1 MPNEFKRPRVSVII
15 PIYNARDHIR
25 NTLQNL
31 FKQTFQDFEVII
43 VNDGSIDNSVEIV
56 KSFDDP
62 RIVLIEQTNSG
73 VSVARNTAIMQAKGE
88 FVAFL
93 DADDLW
99 HISKLETQVQHLSS
113 HPEIDFCYTDRDLF
127 EEVECLNL
135 TSGVNTDIIE
145 LEQLF
150 PALLKHNHIHCSSV
164 MVRRS
169 IFAKIGLFDV
179 MLDAS
184 EDSDLWIRAAKSNTV
199 LRVASVLSFYRRH
212 DTNTINSIKFRRNRV
227 FAELL
232 FYARWLRNPA
242 GRVILA
248 DNIKG
253 NSHALAY
260 EEESLQ
266 NHGQAMRYFCLA
278 FFFGKRDL
286 RTFSKIILLWFK
298 SKLTSTQ

>member
-1 MPNEFKRPRVSVII
+1 MNNECSSLVSVII
-15 PIYNARDHIR
+15 PLYNGEEHILE
-25 NTLQNL
+25 TLRAVLAQSYQNV
-31 FKQTFQDFEVII
+31 EIMI
-43 VNDGSIDNSVEIV
+43 VNDGSTDNSVAIV
-56 KSFDDP
+56 KQFDDS
-62 RIVLIEQTNSG
+62 RIVLIEQKNSG
-73 VSVARNTAIMQAKGE
+73 VSVARNTAIMHARGE

-99 HISKLETQVQHLSS
+99 HTAKLETQVKQLEHHSD
-113 HPEIDFCYTDRDLF
+113 IDFCYTDRDLF
-127 EEVECLNL
+127 DDVEGLNL
-135 TSGVNTDIIE
+135 SIE
-145 LEQLF
+145 IDADSIEKQHLF
-150 PALLKHNHIHCSSV
+150 PLLLKHNHIHCSSV

-199 LRVASVLSFYRRH
+199 LRIASVLSFYRRH

-232 FYARWLRNPA
+232 FYARWIRNPA
-242 GRVILA
+242 SRVILA

-266 NHGQAMRYFCLA
+266 NHSQAMRYFCLA

-286 RTFSKIILLWFK
+286 RIFIKIIWLWFK
-298 SKLTSTQ
+298 TKLTSTL

>member
-1 MPNEFKRPRVSVII
+1 MLKSPKVSVII
-15 PIYNARDHIR
+15 PMFNAQNFILE
-25 NTLQNL
+25 TLKNL
-31 FKQTFQDFEVII
+31 FLQTFNDFEVVII
-43 VNDGSIDNSVEIV
+43 NDGSIDNSFSLV
-56 KSFDDP
+56 KQVDDP
-62 RIVLIEQTNSG
+62 RIVLIDQKNSG
-73 VSVARNTAIMQAKGE
+73 VSVARNTAIMRARGE

-99 HISKLETQVQHLSS
+99 HTAKLETQVKQLERHTD
-113 HPEIDFCYTDRDLF
+113 IDFCYTDRDLF
-127 EEVECLNL
+127 DDVEGLNL
-135 TSGVNTDIIE
+135 SIE
-145 LEQLF
+145 IDSDSIEKQQLF
-150 PALLKHNHIHCSSV
+150 PLLLKHNHIHCSSV

-179 MLDAS
+179 MLAAS

-199 LRVASVLSFYRRH
+199 LRIASVLSFYRRH

-232 FYARWLRNPA
+232 FYARWIRNPA

-278 FFFGKRDL
+278 FFFGKRDI
-286 RTFSKIILLWFK
+286 RTFIKIILLWFK

>member
-1 MPNEFKRPRVSVII
+1 MLKCPKVSVII
-15 PIYNARDHIR
+15 PMFNAQNFILE
-25 NTLQNL
+25 TLKNL
-31 FKQTFQDFEVII
+31 FLQTFNDFEVVII
-43 VNDGSIDNSVEIV
+43 NDGSTDNSFSLV
-56 KSFDDP
+56 KQVDDP
-62 RIVLIEQTNSG
+62 RIVLIEQKNSG
-73 VSVARNTAIMQAKGE
+73 VSVARNTAIMHARGE

-99 HISKLETQVQHLSS
+99 HTAKLDIQVKQLEH
-113 HPEIDFCYTDRDLF
+113 HPDIDFCYTDRDLF
-127 EEVECLNL
+127 DDIEDLNL
-135 TSGVNTDIIE
+135 SVEVDSDSIE
-145 LEQLF
+145 KQQLF
-150 PALLKHNHIHCSSV
+150 PLLLKHNHIHCSSV
-164 MVRRS
+164 MVRRT

-179 MLDAS
+179 MLAAS

-199 LRVASVLSFYRRH
+199 LRIASVLSFYRRH

-232 FYARWLRNPA
+232 FYARWIRNPA

-266 NHGQAMRYFCLA
+266 NHCQALRYFCLA

-286 RTFSKIILLWFK
+286 RTFIKIISLWFK
-298 SKLTSTQ
+298 TKLTSTQ

>member
-1 MPNEFKRPRVSVII
+1 MF
-15 PIYNARDHIR
+15 NAQNFILE
-25 NTLQNL
+25 TLKNL
-31 FKQTFQDFEVII
+31 FLQTFNDFEVVII
-43 VNDGSIDNSVEIV
+43 NDGSTDNSFSLV
-56 KSFDDP
+56 KQVDDP
-62 RIVLIEQTNSG
+62 RIVLIEQKNSG
-73 VSVARNTAIMQAKGE
+73 VSVARNTAIMHARGE

-99 HISKLETQVQHLSS
+99 HTAKLDIQVKQLEH
-113 HPEIDFCYTDRDLF
+113 HPDIDFCYTDRDLF
-127 EEVECLNL
+127 DDIEDLNL
-135 TSGVNTDIIE
+135 SVEVDSDSIE
-145 LEQLF
+145 KQQLF
-150 PALLKHNHIHCSSV
+150 PLLLKHNHIHCSSV
-164 MVRRS
+164 MVRRT

-179 MLDAS
+179 MLAAS

-199 LRVASVLSFYRRH
+199 LRIASVLSFYRRH

-232 FYARWLRNPA
+232 FYARWIRNPA

-266 NHGQAMRYFCLA
+266 NHCQALRYFCLA

-286 RTFSKIILLWFK
+286 RTFIKIISLWFK
-298 SKLTSTQ
+298 TKLTSTQ